1 MIGDRIRQARL
12 AKALTLDGTAQA
24 LKDSGESIS
33 KQALS
38 NYEKNKRTPRPT
50 TLMRLA
56 GIFGVHQRYF
66 LEESTLHLEWTA
78 YRCQARLGARKK
90 EEIEAF
96 AQSIAEKYLYL
107 REALFPSE
115 KPNFPSRRKV
125 TCFPDAE
132 KSAQNLRNRWGL
144 GDAPIDSLTR
154 TIESNGGIVVG
165 CDFPNIRFDGLS
177 GWANGSVPVLVVN
190 SLLPDDRRR
199 FDLAHEL
206 GHLVMDCRGC
216 TKKEEERMAHRF
228 AGALLVPEN
237 QARRELGLRRR
248 TVTFG
253 ELATLKRK
261 YGLSMQGWLSRAR
274 DLEIITQSLYKNMF
288 IEFSKRGWRKQEPE
302 DFKGD
307 EKPLR
312 LLQMTLRALAE
323 NIITQEKAMDLCPE
337 ITMEKEE
344 RTSRESPGVPSARD
358 LMRLP
363 PKKRKRILAKAAA
376 LVETD
381 YLEDK
386 ELTAFEAL
394 DSDDFQE

>member
-1 MIGDRIRQARL
+1 VIGDRLRQARL
-12 AKALTLDGTAQA
+12 ANALTLDSAAQA
-24 LKDSGESIS
+24 LKNSGESIS

-38 NYEKNKRTPRPT
+38 NYEKNKRTPRST
-50 TLMRLA
+50 TLIRLA
-56 GIFGVHQRYF
+56 RIFGVHQRYF
-66 LEESTLHLEWTA
+66 LEESALHLEWTA

-90 EEIEAF
+90 EEIESF
-96 AQSIAEKYLYL
+96 AKSIAEKYLYL
-107 REALFPSE
+107 RETLFPSE

-125 TCFPDAE
+125 TDFQGAE
-132 KSAQNLRNRWGL
+132 KSAQNLRRQWGL
-144 GDAPIDSLTR
+144 GDAPIDSLTQ
-154 TIESNGGIVVG
+154 TVENNGGIVIS
-165 CDFPNIRFDGLS
+165 CNFPNIQFDGLS
-177 GWANGSVPVLVVN
+177 GWANGNVPVLVGN

-216 TKKEEERMAHRF
+216 TKKEEEHMAHRF

-237 QARRELGLRRR
+237 QAHRELGLRRR
-248 TVTFG
+248 SVTFG

-274 DLEIITQSLYKNMF
+274 DLKIITQSLYKNMF

-323 NIITQEKAMDLCPE
+323 DIIPQEKAMELCPE
-337 ITMEKEE
+337 ITMEKEK
-344 RTSRESPGVPSARD
+344 RTSRESLGVPSARD

-363 PKKRKRILAKAAA
+363 PKERKSILAKAAA
-376 LVETD
+376 LVEAD

-394 DSDDFQE
+394 DSKDFQE